1 MIVLNKSVS
10 YKASYYKIIS
20 YKKIQHYPSFTLRT
34 AIMNEEA
41 IRQNSQQTSQPAIN
55 HNNNQNLNQ
64 SSSQESPPS
73 FDSAQSFADI
83 YQSSIDN
90 REQFWAEQAKR
101 IYWHKE
107 PEQTLDDSNLPFAKW
122 FVGGESNLCY
132 NCVDRHLA
140 ERAEPE

>member
-20 YKKIQHYPSFTLRT
+20 YKSAFYNIASYNLVFYKNVQHYPSFTLRT
-34 AIMNEEA
+34 AIMNEQA

-55 HNNNQNLNQ
+55 HNNNQNFNQ

-73 FDSAQSFADI
+73 FNSTQSFAGI

-90 REQFWAEQAKR
+90 KEQFC
-101 IYWHKE
+101 
-107 PEQTLDDSNLPFAKW
+107 PEQDTRVYGQKEHDKI
-122 FVGGESNLCY
+122 
-132 NCVDRHLA
+132 
-140 ERAEPE
+140 